1 MCNSHAYKDVWSPII
16 REESFE
22 SLRENE
28 NKIPSLQWQ
37 FIVMAFVIN
46 RWQDMYHIISK
57 CFSSF
62 YCYNSVLLCEV
73 IGEQT
78 HSGQLRLHTT
88 RESEKTKT
96 IEKNEKPVPRFK
108 FSTTFLPLSVEW
120 KEFLRSKLI
129 WCKTNLS
136 PD

>member
-46 RWQDMYHIISK
+46 RLQDMYHIISK

-96 IEKNEKPVPRFK
+96 IEKMKNQCLDLNSRLLFFHCLLNGKNFYDQ
-108 FSTTFLPLSVEW
+108 
-120 KEFLRSKLI
+120 
-129 WCKTNLS
+129 N
-136 PD
+136 